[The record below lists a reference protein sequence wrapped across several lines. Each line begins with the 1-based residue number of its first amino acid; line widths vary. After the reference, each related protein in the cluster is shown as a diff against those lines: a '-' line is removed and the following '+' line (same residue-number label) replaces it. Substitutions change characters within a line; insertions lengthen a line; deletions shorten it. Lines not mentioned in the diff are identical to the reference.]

1 MLKKTRQHSLASW
14 KILPLVQNILLHSFS
29 HISVSL
35 CTPKVWII
43 ATSARFCLVSLPTR
57 LLGGKSR
64 SGRKNG
70 AVAAKITELKA
81 RWSSYLSQISQ
92 IISVEKK
99 LSCGEILGKF
109 GKFWRNFGR
118 FWENIRNFGRFC
130 HNLRAFMW
138 RKIEPEK
145 YICGEKMTNMRSAD
159 DLYPKQLRFCC
170 TKSLGSTFCLMFS
183 HIVDVFKGCHACSV
197 LRKIEWTALSFSWCF
212 PSFSLKLFSFYTISK
227 ISI

>member
-1 MLKKTRQHSLASW
+1 MYRHCSNRDG
-14 KILPLVQNILLHSFS
+14 NILGGDYLTNCNIFLSVQTKLLYSFS

-92 IISVEKK
+92 IIFVEKK
-99 LSCGEILGKF
+99 LSCGEILGNF
-109 GKFWRNFGR
+109 GEILGNFEKFWEILPQFTR
-118 FWENIRNFGRFC
+118 F
-130 HNLRAFMW
+130 HV
-138 RKIEPEK
+138 EK
-145 YICGEKMTNMRSAD
+145 N
-159 DLYPKQLRFCC
+159 
-170 TKSLGSTFCLMFS
+170 
-183 HIVDVFKGCHACSV
+183 
-197 LRKIEWTALSFSWCF
+197 
-212 PSFSLKLFSFYTISK
+212 
-227 ISI
+227 